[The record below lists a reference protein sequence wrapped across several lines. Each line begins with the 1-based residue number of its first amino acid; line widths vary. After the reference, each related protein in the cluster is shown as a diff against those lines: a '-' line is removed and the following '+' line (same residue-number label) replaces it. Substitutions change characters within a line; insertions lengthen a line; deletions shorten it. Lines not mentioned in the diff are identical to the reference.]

1 MEQKLKGN
9 WTEIEWKLRTDNES
23 SVQGAWPRHVII
35 YKPRA
40 LNQSFIVLQFPF
52 KFCSILVRFLF
63 NFHWNSIQINWNWM
77 EIEQDRKKQMSWPI
91 VCSYPPISL
100 DVPEFSSQW
109 LFKEVAEYYKQW
121 FPIEFQDQFASFFSK
136 HGYYTLKIKPG
147 LRIVMV
153 NPNACLSYN
162 L

>member
-1 MEQKLKGN
+1 MDINLTFWQ
-9 WTEIEWKLRTDNES
+9 I
-23 SVQGAWPRHVII
+23 VPR
-35 YKPRA
+35 
-40 LNQSFIVLQFPF
+40 L
-52 KFCSILVRFLF
+52 
-63 NFHWNSIQINWNWM
+63 
-77 EIEQDRKKQMSWPI
+77 I

-100 DVPEFSSQW
+100 DVPEFSAQW

-136 HGYYTLKIKPG
+136 HGYYTLKIKPD